1 MAKHRAANLNG
12 NSPIK
17 HVYKVTDQ
25 FTLVI
30 AGNNVQSN
38 GNSSLK
44 LDRNGP
50 RLHSFPLPLVFVPNS
65 HSPRGRSR
73 DYVENRNAYYE
84 FLFRNPIIVIFESSS
99 FRIFIENA
107 IRSQPWLSLRFITRE
122 INSHRRTSSYVLVRV
137 TSSRLFPIDH
147 PGINAMFNSAP
158 IIEEKNEN
166 ERLNTLEKHTYV
178 YSRFFLLANLI

>member
-65 HSPRGRSR
+65 HSPRGRS
-73 DYVENRNAYYE
+73 
-84 FLFRNPIIVIFESSS
+84 PG
-99 FRIFIENA
+99 
-107 IRSQPWLSLRFITRE
+107 LRGK
-122 INSHRRTSSYVLVRV
+122 S
-137 TSSRLFPIDH
+137 
-147 PGINAMFNSAP
+147 
-158 IIEEKNEN
+158 
-166 ERLNTLEKHTYV
+166 
-178 YSRFFLLANLI
+178 

>member
-84 FLFRNPIIVIFESSS
+84 FLFRNPIIVIFESSL

-147 PGINAMFNSAP
+147 PELMRCLTRP
-158 IIEEKNEN
+158 
-166 ERLNTLEKHTYV
+166 RL
-178 YSRFFLLANLI
+178 SRKKMKTNV

>member
-107 IRSQPWLSLRFITRE
+107 IRSQPWISLRFITRE
-122 INSHRRTSSYVLVRV
+122 INSHRRTSFSYAWRA
-137 TSSRLFPIDH
+137 R
-147 PGINAMFNSAP
+147 A
-158 IIEEKNEN
+158 
-166 ERLNTLEKHTYV
+166 
-178 YSRFFLLANLI
+178 YSRSIIQELMRCLTRPRLSRKKMKTNV